1 MNLSKKSIKHIL
13 RILDNKCVENPSKTT
28 TISFGGNQIPTR
40 EFTPKNKEVYGWWSI
55 VYVPSEGYFW
65 GIKNE
70 MSEEF
75 GMDLDIPDIWSPAQ
89 LADL

>member
-1 MNLSKKSIKHIL
+1 MNLSKKTIKHIL
-13 RILDNKCVENPSKTT
+13 RILDNKCVENPSQTT
-28 TISFGGNQIPTR
+28 TISFGGNRIPTR
-40 EFTPKNKEVYGWWSI
+40 EFTPKNKEADGWWTI

-70 MSEEF
+70 TSEEF
-75 GMDLDIPDIWSPAQ
+75 GMDLDSPDINSPVQ